1 MWTIDA
7 EWILSIPISQHN
19 MTDFIAWSYTKN
31 GLFSVR
37 SAYSVEWNYQY
48 GSKLKYSNGMGRST
62 RNPIWCQIWKLS
74 CPAKVKIFLWRTL
87 HGTLPCRATLTNRHM
102 KVSPLCPT
110 CSQGVEDTKHL
121 LFLCRKA
128 KEVWKRLGLDMI
140 IERACEID
148 RAGEAI
154 LEYLLLLPDQDL
166 RIMGYEN
173 VREMVAISAWYL
185 WWERRKLV
193 HKEFT

>member
-1 MWTIDA
+1 M
-7 EWILSIPISQHN
+7 
-19 MTDFIAWSYTKN
+19 K
-31 GLFSVR
+31 GLPSF
-37 SAYSVEWNYQY
+37 
-48 GSKLKYSNGMGRST
+48 
-62 RNPIWCQIWKLS
+62 
-74 CPAKVKIFLWRTL
+74 
-87 HGTLPCRATLTNRHM
+87 
-102 KVSPLCPT
+102 PT

-148 RAGEAI
+148 CAGEAT

-173 VREMVAISAWYL
+173 VREMIAISAWYL

-193 HKEFT
+193 HKELTQNETRISMGIIALTYNFVNASSSNASIKKGLAMSS